1 MLIAQESSGKV
12 RALLLLWVYG
22 EKLKVTKEMDRSDS
36 GTGIIG
42 KRVRSVDAYRGFV
55 MMAMLMGTF
64 GLKEVSGHPVWG
76 FFYRQLN
83 HAPWRGFTFED
94 IILPSFLWIIGVAMS
109 LSDSKRR
116 KTGESFAARF
126 RHALKRAV
134 ILFVLGFMM
143 SWLSAG
149 KPYFG
154 AGVLQIL
161 AVSYFVSFLLLSKS
175 IKIQAAVFAGLLF
188 IYWFFIF
195 VIAVPEAGR
204 NSYVIYKN
212 LVFYL
217 DETIIGTATRWGYL
231 YTLITSAAVVI
242 YGNIIGKLLTGK
254 RSDKKFIKTLVIL
267 GAAGIAGGVILNPF
281 VPIIKR
287 MFTSSYTLF
296 ACGLITLLFAF
307 FYWMID
313 MKGWEKW
320 SFIFVVF
327 GMNSVFV
334 YTVHMFL
341 GQRLLEITGVYSS
354 IVGPI
359 LGGWLGPVQVFS
371 GLLAEWLLC
380 FWLYRRQI
388 FIKI

>member
-1 MLIAQESSGKV
+1 MKTNQGDLA
-12 RALLLLWVYG
+12 A
-22 EKLKVTKEMDRSDS
+22 D
-36 GTGIIG
+36 IIG
-42 KRVRSVDAYRGFV
+42 KRICSVDAFRGFI

-64 GLKEVSGHPVWG
+64 GLKELSQHPVWG

-94 IILPSFLWIIGVAMS
+94 IILPLFLWIIGVAMS
-109 LSDSKRR
+109 LSDAKRR
-116 KTGESFAARF
+116 KTSEGFATRL
-126 RHALKRAV
+126 RHALKRAI

-143 SWLSAG
+143 SWLNAG

-161 AVSYFVSFLLLSKS
+161 AVSYFVSFLFLSKS
-175 IKIQAAVFAGLLF
+175 IKIQAFAFASLLF

-195 VIAVPEAGR
+195 IIPVPGAGR
-204 NSYVIYKN
+204 NSYVLYKN

-231 YTLITSAAVVI
+231 YTVITSSAVVM
-242 YGNIIGKLLTGK
+242 YGSIIGKLLIRK
-254 RSDKKFIKTLVIL
+254 RSDTKFMKTLAIL
-267 GAAGIAGGVILNPF
+267 GAAGIAGGLILNPF

-296 ACGLITLLFAF
+296 TCGLITLLFGL

-313 MKGWEKW
+313 MKGWKKPG
-320 SFIFVVF
+320 FIFVVF
-327 GMNSVFV
+327 GMNSIFVYSVHIFLGKWLLETTGV
-334 YTVHMFL
+334 YTVTL
-341 GQRLLEITGVYSS
+341 AT
-354 IVGPI
+354 I
-359 LGGWLGPVQVFS
+359 LGGGLGPLQAFLR
-371 GLLAEWLLC
+371 LLAEWLLC
-380 FWLYRRQI
+380 FWLYRKQI